1 MDYTN
6 RKYGYVE
13 VDVEVI
19 LDPNYPD
26 LDAFSIYKEVKGKK
40 IVVIESKVYYEAYY
54 HILK

>member
-26 LDAFSIYKEVKGKK
+26 LDAFSIYKELKGKK